1 MKVFDSNSPEVAK
14 FQVLPRDIAER
25 TGAIR
30 GDYTGEFAFGVGDDR
45 VSNLFKSV
53 YKLKETPKNF
63 VDTETG
69 EVGKDAYIG
78 Y

>member
-1 MKVFDSNSPEVAK
+1 MKVFDATNPEVAK
-14 FQVLPRDIAER
+14 FQVLPKDVSER

-45 VSNLFKSV
+45 VSKLFESI
-53 YKLKETPKNF
+53 YKLDAPVNP
-63 VDTETG
+63 ETG
-69 EVGKDAYIG
+69 EVGKDAYLD